1 MVFRTFWISI
11 LKLLILLFF
20 PQARLFDEPQLA
32 ALCLE
37 TIDKNTPEALG
48 IDLNIRNI
56 FCKPNQKIPLKLYTF
71 QQNISFFR
79 CWRIYRYWYQYFGS
93 CSWQRFLEDK
103 RGQIICRFVYFLKIF
118 CVNKQLNM
126 YDFSSCFEVVRRR
139 VFATKSTTQC
149 RQQKGSFRWSF
160 GTNSIS
166 LNDSWRIC
174 TRYDN
179 NDWF

>member
-11 LKLLILLFF
+11 YKIINIIVF

-103 RGQIICRFVYFLKIF
+103 RGQIICRCVYFIRIF

-126 YDFSSCFEVVRRR
+126 YDFFQLFWSGQTQSVCDKIYNSMQT
-139 VFATKSTTQC
+139 TKGQ
-149 RQQKGSFRWSF
+149 F
-160 GTNSIS
+160 
-166 LNDSWRIC
+166 
-174 TRYDN
+174 
-179 NDWF
+179 